1 MCSEY
6 KPYPPL
12 SRLQAPQ
19 VSPSDSFPRVPL
31 CSNGVRPT
39 RPASHT
45 LVGTSHR
52 VPKHADM
59 AGLQADKDIIA
70 GLAEANRDEFE
81 LERKGVSPTSS
92 THSHELDGIH
102 DGLEFPIEEEKKTL
116 RRVADTLPWAAYC
129 QSSASDFYS
138 PVAPH
143 VPDELRADRV
153 RSNQ

>member
-31 CSNGVRPT
+31 SSTRTGVRPT
-39 RPASHT
+39 RRASHT

-52 VPKHADM
+52 VPQHADM
-59 AGLQADKDIIA
+59 AGLQTDKDIIA
-70 GLAEANRDEFE
+70 GLAEATRDEFE
-81 LERKGVSPTSS
+81 DDRKGGSPTES

-102 DGLEFPIEEEKKTL
+102 DGLEFPTEEEKKTL
-116 RRVADTLPWAAYC
+116 RHVADTLPWAAYC
-129 QSSASDFYS
+129 QSF
-138 PVAPH
+138 APGFFLH
-143 VPDELRADRV
+143 RGSLRSRQTS
-153 RSNQ
+153 R